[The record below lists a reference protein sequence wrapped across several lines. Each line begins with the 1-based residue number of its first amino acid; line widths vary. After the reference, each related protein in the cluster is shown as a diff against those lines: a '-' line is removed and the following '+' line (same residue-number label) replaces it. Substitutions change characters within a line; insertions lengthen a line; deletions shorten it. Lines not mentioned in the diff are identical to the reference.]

1 MIEWEKW
8 PKYPVNQVARSR
20 YELSFI
26 NEIYSLIFK
35 GKSDSAEKLI
45 ESKSLLQQGMQT
57 VFVENRH
64 IQTLRFC

>member
-1 MIEWEKW
+1 MVEWEKW
-8 PKYPVNQVARSR
+8 PKYPVNRVARSR
-20 YELSFI
+20 YELSSI
-26 NEIYSLIFK
+26 DEIYSLIFK